1 MTLKQPKR
9 QNVRNMPAALRPR
22 LTSVLV
28 VAAIAI
34 LGIDSVAAATVG
46 PRGPARPRVSVSQ
59 QMESFDGALDPTSTT
74 TVPTTSTTSTT
85 LAATTGSAPAEHA
98 AVEVTAPLTGTAP
111 TRAAAPSR
119 SSSPTT
125 ARPTPT
131 TVPRAASGPPPLVIG
146 TTTSNVNWVQV
157 TVHLTYGGLVRDYL
171 MIRPSSVSSQPVPVL
186 LALEGSAVNPTY
198 EATRMAFTQVASPAI
213 IVFPDPYQGYWDAGA
228 CCGQSAADH
237 VDDVG
242 FIAAVIADVQ
252 ATQPDARPGP
262 VYMAGYSNGG
272 KMAMMFTCQ
281 RPTLVQAVSVYG
293 ATRTSDCGGPPP
305 ASVLEVVGTADG
317 ETAIGPGHPVTQNGY
332 TEPTVS
338 QIVSS
343 YMVADGCSQDHRAGM
358 AGSVGETL
366 WDQCAAGRQ
375 VGVAI
380 YNGYN
385 HGWPETS
392 GATPSAQ
399 QVMWDYFV
407 GLGA

>member
-1 MTLKQPKR
+1 
-9 QNVRNMPAALRPR
+9 MPAALRISLSRRLRPR

-46 PRGPARPRVSVSQ
+46 THGAARPRVSVSQ
-59 QMESFDGALDPTSTT
+59 QMESFDGAVDPTTPT
-74 TVPTTSTTSTT
+74 TVPTTPTTSTT
-85 LAATTGSAPAEHA
+85 VAATTGPVPAQHRAVEVSAAVGGSAPAPA
-98 AVEVTAPLTGTAP
+98 AGAPGRTSSATPAHPTA
-111 TRAAAPSR
+111 
-119 SSSPTT
+119 
-125 ARPTPT
+125 T
-131 TVPRAASGPPPLVIG
+131 TVPRTAPAAPTLAIA

-171 MIRPSSVSSQPVPVL
+171 LIRPSSVSSQPLPVIV
-186 LALEGSAVNPTY
+186 ALSGSAVTPAY
-198 EATRMAFTQVASPAI
+198 ESGRMAFTQVASPAI

-237 VDDVG
+237 IDDVG
-242 FIAAVIADVQ
+242 FIATVIGDVE
-252 ATQPDARPGP
+252 ATQPDARSGA
-262 VYMAGYSNGG
+262 VYLAGYSNGG

-293 ATRTSDCGGPPP
+293 ATRTSDCAGPPP
-305 ASVLEVVGTADG
+305 ASVLEVVGTADS

-343 YMVADGCSQDHRAGM
+343 YMTADGCSQNHRSGV

-366 WDQCAAGRQ
+366 WDQCAAGHQ

-392 GATPSAQ
+392 GPTPSAQ